1 MKRSILSSIVLLLAL
16 ALPGLAAATDY
27 IVQPAASTLGFT
39 GTFQGETFNG
49 HFDKWNAAIRY
60 DAADLTQAAF
70 DVTVTLASVK
80 TGDSDR
86 DGALPGSDFFDVAKF
101 PTAHFVTTGFRRNG
115 AQVVADGK
123 LTLRGVTKPVSLDV
137 KFQPAASGA
146 TLDVAGVVQRLD
158 FGVGGGEYADT
169 SVIGA
174 DVKVTAHLQLTAK

>member
-1 MKRSILSSIVLLLAL
+1 MKRPVLSSVVLLLAL

-27 IVQPAASTLGFT
+27 TVQPAASKLGFSSS
-39 GTFQGETFNG
+39 FQGETFNG
-49 HFDKWNAAIRY
+49 HFDTWTAAIRY
-60 DAADLTQAAF
+60 DPADLAHAAF

-115 AQVVADGK
+115 AQVIADGK
-123 LTLRGVTKPVSLDV
+123 LTLRGVTKPASLDV
-137 KFQPAASGA
+137 TFQPAAQGA
-146 TLDVAGVVQRLD
+146 TLDVDGVVHRLD
-158 FGVGGGEYADT
+158 FGVGGGDYADT

-174 DVKVTAHLQLTAK
+174 EVKIAAHLQLSPK